1 MRVDCKREFLQRAL
15 DLTAHITFR
24 AQTLPVLQCV
34 KIEAKNNT
42 LFFSATNLEIG
53 ITVKGDV
60 KVIEEGITAV
70 PAQLFLQTIS
80 LITQPTITLHL
91 DGEVL
96 HIITPTSKTKIK
108 TLKSDEFPSIPTL
121 THKSTE
127 IDGKLFAHALKS
139 VLFATSASSIKPE
152 LGCVNLHQ
160 KTPHTLTAVATDSFR
175 LAEKTVSLHKF
186 TLEGTLLIPQKNAS
200 EFVRILEM
208 VDENPEYMYGDNQLA
223 LLFPSGVYVVSRLV
237 EGNFPDYQQIIPKE
251 YQTHATL
258 LLGDFLHAL
267 KKTNI
272 FTNKFLQVSLSV
284 DTDKKTVELKSE
296 NTDAGA
302 TEEPIAA
309 SIDGSS
315 LQLSF
320 NQRYL
325 FESLQYFS
333 DDSIQLSFAGVGR
346 PLVIKGVSDTTFRYL
361 VMPMNK

>member
-1 MRVDCKREFLQRAL
+1 MRVDCKKEFLQKAL
-15 DLTAHITFR
+15 DLTAHITSR
-24 AQTLPVLQCV
+24 TQTLPVLQCV
-34 KIEAKNNT
+34 KIEAVDNT
-42 LFFSATNLEIG
+42 LTFFATNLEIG
-53 ITVKGDV
+53 ITVKGDA
-60 KVIEEGITAV
+60 KVSEGGTIAV

-80 LITQPTITLHL
+80 LITQPSITLTL
-91 DGEVL
+91 DGDVL

-121 THKSTE
+121 KHKSTS

-139 VLFATSASSIKPE
+139 VLFATSVSSIKPE

-175 LAEKTVSLHKF
+175 LAEKTVSLHTF
-186 TLEGTLLIPQKNAS
+186 TLDGTLLIPQKNAS

-208 VDENPEYMYGDNQLA
+208 IDENPECMYGDNQLA
-223 LLFPSGVYVVSRLV
+223 LSFPSGVYVVSRLV

-284 DTDKKTVELKSE
+284 DPSKRSVELKSE
-296 NTDAGA
+296 NTEAGA
-302 TEEPIAA
+302 TEEPIPATV
-309 SIDGSS
+309 DGSA
-315 LQLSF
+315 LLLSF
-320 NQRYL
+320 NQKYL
-325 FESLQYFS
+325 SDALQYFS
-333 DDSIQLSFAGVGR
+333 DDSLQLSFAGVGR
-346 PLVIKGVSDTTFRYL
+346 PLVMKGVSDATFRYL

>member
-15 DLTAHITFR
+15 DLTSHITVR

-34 KIEAKNNT
+34 KVEAKNKK
-42 LFFSATNLEIG
+42 LYFFATNLEIG
-53 ITVKGDV
+53 ITVEGDA
-60 KVIEEGITAV
+60 KVSEDGVVAV
-70 PAQLFLQTIS
+70 PAQLFLQTVS
-80 LITQPTITLHL
+80 LLTHPTVTLTL
-91 DGEVL
+91 DGDVL
-96 HIITPTSKTKIK
+96 QITTPTSKTKIK
-108 TLKSDEFPSIPTL
+108 TFKSDEFPIIPTL
-121 THKSTE
+121 KHTGTA

-139 VLFATSASSIKPE
+139 VLFATSVSSIKPE

-175 LAEKTVSLHKF
+175 LAEKTVSLHTF

-208 VDENPEYMYGDNQLA
+208 VNENPEYMYGDNQLA
-223 LLFPSGVYVVSRLV
+223 LSFPSGVYVVSRLV

-272 FTNKFLQVSLSV
+272 FTNKFLQVGLTVSSE
-284 DTDKKTVELKSE
+284 KKSIELRSE
-296 NTDAGA
+296 NTEAGA
-302 TEEPIAA
+302 TEEPISAT
-309 SIDGSS
+309 IDGSS

-325 FESLQYFS
+325 SESLQYFS

-346 PLVIKGVSDTTFRYL
+346 PLVMKGVSDTTFRYL